1 MNTEQNPDMEVKILE
16 AAKVVFVRKGYEST
30 KMSDI
35 AAEVGIGRT
44 ALHYYFRTKEMLFD
58 AIFGKIIAEVVPNIE
73 SIASIDCPF
82 LNKME
87 KNIPIYA
94 DILSRNPLLPIFVA
108 KEMNRDVLHL
118 LQTIGKN
125 TARLSP
131 LLKIKDQLLDEMDK
145 GILQKIPLID
155 VISTLMSLLVFPML
169 TRNMLTILFLEGN
182 SQAFTEFYEQRR
194 ALVAKVMRILLT
206 P

>member
-1 MNTEQNPDMEVKILE
+1 MQI
-16 AAKVVFVRKGYEST
+16 
-30 KMSDI
+30 
-35 AAEVGIGRT
+35 
-44 ALHYYFRTKEMLFD
+44 YF
-58 AIFGKIIAEVVPNIE
+58 
-73 SIASIDCPF
+73 
-82 LNKME
+82 
-87 KNIPIYA
+87 
-94 DILSRNPLLPIFVA
+94 NPLLPIFVG

>member
-35 AAEVGIGRT
+35 AAVVGIGRT

-58 AIFGKIIAEVVPNIE
+58 AIFGQIIAEVVPNIE

-87 KNIPIYA
+87 KIIPIYA

>member
-58 AIFGKIIAEVVPNIE
+58 AIFGHIIAVVVPNIE

-87 KNIPIYA
+87 KIIPIYA

>member
-1 MNTEQNPDMEVKILE
+1 MESQDLE
-16 AAKVVFVRKGYEST
+16 AAKVVLSQRIRTT

-58 AIFGKIIAEVVPNIE
+58 AIFGQIIAEIVPNIE
-73 SIASIDCPF
+73 PIANMDCPF
-82 LNKME
+82 LDKME
-87 KNIPIYA
+87 KIIPVYA

-131 LLKIKDQLLDEMDK
+131 LLRIKDQLLDEMDK
-145 GILQKIPLID
+145 GILQKMPLVD
-155 VISTLMSLLVFPML
+155 VVSTLVRLLVFPVL
-169 TRNMLTILFLEGN
+169 TKYAYYPVFWRETARL
-182 SQAFTEFYEQRR
+182 S
-194 ALVAKVMRILLT
+194 RILRRRRVLVVKGMRNC
-206 P
+206 